1 VAVATA
7 VRMAEPGREASTVA
21 RVTLG
26 LNLGIVLG
34 TPIGTFVGQ
43 QFGWRATFAAVSVIC
58 AVGLLMVL
66 GFVPEQPHGEPERLG
81 VFAARNVQLAIL
93 LTAVGNLGVVM
104 VFTYISPLLTD
115 ASGFN
120 AGEDDFHRGGTM
132 YERAFGDPT
141 VAHPNLGPIS
151 EPPFFALPVYPG
163 SVGTKGGARTDDQ
176 HDRRWRHYR
185 VRTGVGADRRGLT
198 VHYGRTRSGT
208 SLMRQRS
215 WA

>member
-1 VAVATA
+1 MLPGQPGPEWLPTA
-7 VRMAEPGREASTVA
+7 D
-21 RVTLG
+21 TLG
-26 LNLGIVLG
+26 DLAKLVGINAKELPRTV
-34 TPIGTFVGQ
+34 T
-43 QFGWRATFAAVSVIC
+43 R
-58 AVGLLMVL
+58 
-66 GFVPEQPHGEPERLG
+66 
-81 VFAARNVQLAIL
+81 
-93 LTAVGNLGVVM
+93 
-104 VFTYISPLLTD
+104 
-115 ASGFN
+115 FN